1 MNGYEI
7 GSKYG
12 QGVDTFKQD
21 TSNAVENTIKLW
33 CNGAV
38 GIMRKVIRQKART
51 HGAST
56 LAQDIYVTPV
66 LKEDNTISIS
76 IKSNATYWAFVDKGV
91 KGFKY
96 KTKAPRSEFKFRNM
110 GVSKKMV
117 SSFTKYIAAT
127 GSKTIK
133 GKTLIRKDKKRQA
146 DIIQDQAY
154 AMAKATKKSGIRP
167 MNYVSEAVNKKS
179 VELLSKALSK
189 EISKQVTISI
199 TR

>member
-12 QGVDTFKQD
+12 EAVSNFNKDTI
-21 TSNAVENTIKLW
+21 NAVEATMKLW
-33 CNGAV
+33 CNGAMA
-38 GIMRKVIRQKART
+38 IMRKTIRQKART

-56 LAQDIYVTPV
+56 LAQDIYVTPIT
-66 LKEDNTISIS
+66 KDENAISIS
-76 IKSNATYWAFVDKGV
+76 IKSHADYWAYVDKGV
-91 KGFKY
+91 QGVKN
-96 KTKAPRSEFKFRNM
+96 KTKAPKSEFKFRNM